1 MHFVARK
8 GDMRSKILAGK
19 RKVKRPVERLRRK
32 WENK

>member
-1 MHFVARK
+1 VHFVAGK

-19 RKVKRPVERLRRK
+19 RKVKQPVEKLRRR